1 MKTEFC
7 VLACAACC
15 ACSAGDESS
24 SVLRRERDGV
34 APEGASGG
42 LSPSAAPSSNG
53 ASSAQLLPDA
63 PAPSSDPRNC
73 GLTSF
78 NVERRPADVLLVLDR
93 SGSMKDAPDGAT
105 ASTSKWELTVP
116 ALSQVLTE
124 TNAAVAW
131 GMKLFPEGQDTD
143 SCAPET
149 ITDTIHVPIAGGNAP
164 AVINAIGATGPEGDG
179 TPTGDA
185 IRAAAR
191 YLSSLQTLDNRYIVL
206 ATDGEPSCSPS
217 GEGGDDARPYAVSAV
232 GDALKQGFPVFVVG
246 VATTKDSATKALN
259 DMAVAGGMARSDAN
273 PLATRYYLAN
283 TQGELVSALRSI
295 TSEVASCVFPLG
307 QPPPVPNNIG
317 LKVDGALVPRDTSRQ
332 NGWEYKGDG
341 YTAIEVYGPACDRI
355 QQSARDV
362 QVIYAC
368 EGVVIR

>member
-1 MKTEFC
+1 M
-7 VLACAACC
+7 LACAACC
-15 ACSAGDESS
+15 ACSAGDGAS
-24 SVLRRERDGV
+24 SVVRRERDGA
-34 APEGASGG
+34 APQLASDG
-42 LSPSAAPSSNG
+42 LSPAPSSSNG
-53 ASSAQLLPDA
+53 AASAPLLPDT
-63 PAPSSDPRNC
+63 PAASSDPGNC
-73 GLTSF
+73 GLSYF
-78 NVERRPADVLLVLDR
+78 HVERRPADVLLVLDR

-116 ALSQVLTE
+116 ALKQVLTE
-124 TNAAVAW
+124 TNGAVSW

-149 ITDTIHVPIAGGNAP
+149 ITDTIHVPLAAANAP
-164 AVINAIGATGPEGDG
+164 AVIGAIEATTPDGDG

-185 IRAAAR
+185 IRAASR
-191 YLSSLQTLDNRYIVL
+191 YLAGLQTQDNRYIVL

-232 GDALKQGFPVFVVG
+232 SDALKQGFAVFVVG
-246 VATTKDSATKALN
+246 VATSKDSATKALN
-259 DMAVAGGMARSDAN
+259 DMAVAGGVPRSDAN

-283 TQGELVSALRSI
+283 TQSELVTALRSI
-295 TSEVASCVFPLG
+295 TSELASCVFPLT

-317 LKVDGALVPRDTSRQ
+317 LKLDGALVPRDASRQ

-341 YTAIEVYGPACDRI
+341 YAAIEVYGPACDQI

-362 QVIYAC
+362 QVVYAC